1 VQDSGTNSSARPS
14 PLQPLQST
22 RLSEQ
27 DGAKTKHPAR
37 VTNVDGEVADPPTL
51 PESIDVD
58 VVSTPYTTSETVIT
72 TGQPAFLNKVD
83 VEGLVRG
90 TGVDLRRASLRE
102 TTVHQ
107 SELTLTPQET
117 TAETVTVEVKL
128 LDANTGDPIQ
138 TANRNGTIL
147 LQNQSIETNAA
158 GTTVVTVPRPVGALT
173 VRYEPAPWWTTEQ
186 AYLQSSDTV
195 YIEGT
200 DIPIVPTLYQLG
212 IPIGSFLVAVFL
224 IGRLTGWD
232 IWPLWGRQ

>member
-14 PLQPLQST
+14 PLQPLQVHAYPSKT
-22 RLSEQ
+22 
-27 DGAKTKHPAR
+27 GAKTKHPAAR

-158 GTTVVTVPRPVGALT
+158 GTTVVTVPARPGGPSL
-173 VRYEPAPWWTTEQ
+173 Y
-186 AYLQSSDTV
+186 
-195 YIEGT
+195 GT
-200 DIPIVPTLYQLG
+200 NPLRG
-212 IPIGSFLVAVFL
+212 
-224 IGRLTGWD
+224 GRLSRPISKARIRSTSR
-232 IWPLWGRQ
+232 GRTSRLSRHCINSGFPSARSSLPCS